1 MIDIAKKASGT
12 VETSL
17 ILEWLDSDQILR
29 LLEKFYGQFVQRQK

>member
-12 VETSL
+12 VETSR